1 MNARTTR
8 WLLALVAGLFAYI
21 YFFERHHD
29 TVAKQGPAAAPLLA
43 RFSTENVT
51 SVEILRSN
59 LVVRV
64 ERARDGWRLTT
75 PPYPAQKTV
84 VEGLL
89 ETVGRL
95 TRRGH
100 IPASEILAQ
109 GGLSAFGLEPA
120 FATLV
125 LQRDEGAV
133 QMRLGS
139 RAPAGRQF
147 YLQIVGEDGVYAV
160 DDALLDR
167 LPPSVNDWRDPQL
180 FSLGGIAWN
189 RVEVRAGQREIR
201 VEREAASSR
210 WHMLRPLP
218 ARADGRMVER
228 LVMELQATRVT
239 RFVTEQPGV
248 DLEPYGLQTPE
259 FVFTMG
265 NGTNQILTLEFG
277 RSPSNDVS
285 QVYVRRSLQTNIVL
299 VPRAQLESLRV
310 PYTAFLERHLAS
322 VPAGSVDRVEVRGA
336 DPFALQR
343 QTNGLWQVIAPG
355 ESFDADRELVAEF
368 LRDLAGL
375 EVAGIA
381 KDVVTELDLPTYGLA
396 PPVQSFVLKSAP
408 DESTPGVTNNLLAQV
423 DFGLA
428 QTNHIFARRSDESTV
443 YLVQQAATA
452 RLPSTPLALRDRQVW
467 NFTTNQVASV
477 SFRSGGQSRKLA
489 RNTKGDWSVPGS
501 GPIAPPLSLE
511 EMLFRMGQ
519 LKALSWTARK
529 PESLASFG
537 VRDGEQEMS
546 VEIRT
551 GDSTRVLTLQFG
563 GFSPARNPYITT
575 TIGDDRFV
583 LEASLTVYAPFLEVL
598 RDLKLPA
605 SVTP

>member
-21 YFFERHHD
+21 YFFERHRD
-29 TVAKQGPAAAPLLA
+29 DVAKKGPVAAPLLA
-43 RFSTENVT
+43 GFRPENIH

-59 LVVRV
+59 AVIRV

-75 PPYPAQKTV
+75 PSYPAQRTK
-84 VEGLL
+84 VEGLV

-95 TRRGH
+95 TRRGY

-109 GGLSAFGLEPA
+109 GGLAAFGLEPA

-125 LQRDEGAV
+125 LQRDEGSI

-139 RAPAGRQF
+139 RAPAGGQF
-147 YLQIVGEDGVYAV
+147 YLQIVGEDGVVAV
-160 DDALLDR
+160 DDALLER
-167 LPPSVNDWRDPQL
+167 LPGGINDWRDPQL
-180 FSLGGIAWN
+180 FSLGGLAWN
-189 RVEVRAGQREIR
+189 RVEIRAGQREIR
-201 VEREAASSR
+201 VERDAAAGHWR
-210 WHMLRPLP
+210 MLRPLP

-228 LVMELQATRVT
+228 LVTELQATRVS

-248 DLEPYGLQTPE
+248 DLEPFGLQTPE
-259 FVFTMG
+259 FVFTLG
-265 NGTNQILTLEFG
+265 NGTNHVLTLEFG

-285 QVYVRRSLQTNIVL
+285 QVFVRRSAQTNIVL
-299 VPRAQLESLRV
+299 VSRSQVESLRV

-322 VPAGSVDRVEVRGA
+322 VPAGTVDRVEVRGGES
-336 DPFALQR
+336 FTLQR
-343 QTNGLWQVIAPG
+343 QTNHLWQVITAS
-355 ESFDADRELVAEF
+355 EAFDADRDLVAEF

-396 PPVQSFVLKSAP
+396 PPTRSFVLKSAP
-408 DESTPGVTNNLLAQV
+408 AEGAPGVTNNLLAQV

-452 RLPSTPLALRDRQVW
+452 RLPAAALALRDRQVW

-477 SFRSGGQSRKLA
+477 SLRSGGQSRKLA
-489 RNTKGDWSVPGS
+489 RSPKGDWSVPGS
-501 GPIAPPLSLE
+501 GPVAPPLGLE
-511 EMLFRMGQ
+511 EMLYRLGQ
-519 LKALSWTARK
+519 LKALAWTARK
-529 PESLASFG
+529 PESLAPYG
-537 VRDGEQEMS
+537 VREGEQEVS

-551 GDSTRVLTLQFG
+551 GDAARVLTLQFG
-563 GFSPARNPYITT
+563 AFSPASNPYVTT
-575 TIGDDRFV
+575 AIGDDRFV
-583 LEASLTVYAPFLEVL
+583 FEVPLTVYAPFLEVL

-605 SVTP
+605 PVAP